1 MPVGNSDKGVGLWA
15 GQIMLNLDNANQY
28 IDWWHEAIPGS
39 GEGFE
44 HEGTLT
50 TLMLSPA
57 ITIGL
62 SNHWNVTISQT
73 LGNRVMTWDGDT
85 TTIHHRDE
93 NSLSDFINSTGGL
106 LGDTRIMLRYLL
118 YNDGQGA
125 GKRLFFGSGVVLPS
139 KNTITSDPFF
149 LNGKEKTEHRHFS
162 ISEGSHKGILELQYF
177 KKRTTTPVFVGG
189 SMSIEIPMGENKYGY
204 QASNLYDA
212 NINALSNKIGKLN
225 VSIGGNLSIRHTT
238 HAYWNGEA
246 APNSKSTIVSPGVS
260 FLWNIKMGGF
270 AVGLQKPVFIYGGM
284 AGTEAENIDEAI
296 NAWQLTLSYRR
307 VLDFIIPWLDPLRG
321 L

>member
-15 GQIMLNLDNANQY
+15 GQIMLNLDNVNQY
-28 IDWWHEAIPGS
+28 IDWWHEAVPGS

-62 SNHWNVTISQT
+62 SNYWNVTISQA

-189 SMSIEIPMGENKYGY
+189 SISIEIPMGENKYGY
-204 QASNLYDA
+204 RASNLYDV
-212 NINALSNKIGKLN
+212 NINALSNKIEKVN
-225 VSIGGNLSIRHTT
+225 ASIGGNLSIRHTSRA
-238 HAYWNGEA
+238 HWNGEA
-246 APNSKSTIVSPGVS
+246 APNSKSTIFSPGVS

-284 AGTEAENIDEAI
+284 AGTEAEDIDEAI
-296 NAWQLTLSYRR
+296 NSWQITLSYRR

>member
-15 GQIMLNLDNANQY
+15 GQIMLNLDNVNQY
-28 IDWWHEAIPGS
+28 IDWWHEAVPGS

-62 SNHWNVTISQT
+62 SNYWNVTISQA

-149 LNGKEKTEHRHFS
+149 LNGKEQTEHRHFS

-212 NINALSNKIGKLN
+212 NINALSNKVGKLN

-238 HAYWNGEA
+238 RAYWNGEA

-284 AGTEAENIDEAI
+284 AGTEAEDIDEAI
-296 NAWQLTLSYRR
+296 NSWQITLSYRR